1 MFRTLFAT
9 HATSRGSRKNES
21 NQAGK
26 AKPGWIPDEAII
38 EKLCASLKY
47 SDLGNSISLPH
58 ARLDD
63 LDAPL
68 LYIIALPDG
77 LPSGKEGSPD
87 LRVLFVFLTPT
98 NQSDTH
104 LQLLAHLGWLAGQSN
119 LLSSIAECGKPDE
132 IAGAISSIETIGKG
146 GFINIDKEAVFHEL
160 GTGPDG
166 LSSEEAARRQIIT
179 GPNILKAAKGEPS
192 IVKLVRNFVSVFAI
206 LLWFAGGLCFIPG
219 VDMPQLGWA
228 IFVVIIVN
236 AVFAFWQENKAEK
249 AVEALQRLIPRDS
262 LVLRNGDKVRIPAA
276 DLVYGDIIFLEEG
289 DRIPVD
295 ARVIEA
301 NGLQVNNS
309 MLTGES
315 RPIYKMAAPL
325 PSSGT
330 TWFLW
335 TELPNMVFA
344 GTSVAAG
351 SGMAIVVGTA
361 MGTEIGHIAGL
372 TQSVKAQASPL
383 QKEIKGLVN
392 ILTVLSIGIGILFF
406 FLGTK
411 LGGLSPLSA
420 FIFTIGITV
429 ANIPEGLLP
438 TMSLALAMGVQRMAR
453 RQVLVKNLPSVET
466 LGSTTV
472 ICTDKTGTLTT
483 NRISVTRLIADGWD
497 LAISATAAASGAAPK
512 ASAEDAKP
520 GAPAGVPEAS
530 GAYSFQ
536 DAVKGEID
544 TQSLRASPSLEE
556 LIQVAVLCNNARPGL
571 GDPTEG
577 ALLDLADHLGL
588 DWSAEQASCPRQS
601 AFPFESVRKRMSTI
615 HRGADGRVF
624 ACVKGS
630 PLELLACCTAIVE
643 NGQPRPLSE
652 ADRERIKLG
661 VDSLAAEGLRTLAF
675 ARKNLGHDDA
685 EGTQVALLTQG
696 TAESDLCFLGLTG
709 MEDPPRPEVPAA
721 IAGCK
726 NAGIRIIMVTGDY
739 GLTALAIGRR
749 IGMIG
754 PGDTPENCLISGQ
767 DLEKLDDAAL
777 RKRLAIPGP
786 IIFARTD
793 PAQKMRVVSCLKE
806 LKQVVAVTGDGVN
819 DAAALK
825 KADIGIAMG
834 RDANDVAKEAASMI
848 VLDGNFASIVA
859 AVEEGRAVYT
869 NIRRFTTY
877 VLASN
882 MPELAPFIIFVLF
895 KIPLP
900 LTVMQVLAIDLGTD
914 LVPALG
920 LGVEAPEPG
929 IMNKPPRGLREHL
942 VNPWVLVRAYL
953 WQGGMEILLSLTAFF
968 WAYLSHGWIPGTPMA
983 TSGFIYVHATT
994 MTLAGIVACQVGN
1007 VFCSR
1012 TVRQSVFRVGFF
1024 KNRLVVLGVAVEIC
1038 LILGL
1043 VYIPFLQSI
1052 FGLAPLTL
1060 SDWGV
1065 LSVFPIIMLGA
1076 DELRKLIVRKG
1087 EKRQAAGMPAVR

>member
-1 MFRTLFAT
+1 MRITDYLSPDHCRIVHGTPEPRQLFRSLFEDAVK
-9 HATSRGSRKNES
+9 SRGILKTGSK
-21 NQAGK
+21 QASK
-26 AKPGWIPDEAII
+26 STANWMPDEAIV
-38 EKLCASLKY
+38 ERLCTSLQIA
-47 SDLGNSISLPH
+47 DLGNSISLPH

-63 LDAPL
+63 LAAPI
-68 LYIIALPDG
+68 LYAVSLPEG
-77 LPSGKEGSPD
+77 LPSGKEGSPS
-87 LRVLFVFLTPT
+87 LRLLFVFLTPT
-98 NQSDTH
+98 SQSDTH
-104 LQLLAHLGWLAGQSN
+104 LQLLARLGWMSGQSN
-119 LLSSIAECGKPDE
+119 LLSSLAECRNPE
-132 IAGAISSIETIGKG
+132 EVASAISSIETIGKG
-146 GFINIDKEAVFHEL
+146 GFVNLSKEAIFSEL
-160 GTGPDG
+160 GTGSEG
-166 LSSEEAARRQIIT
+166 LTTVEAARRREIT
-179 GPNILKAAKGEPS
+179 GSNLLEAAKGEPA
-192 IVKLVRNFVSVFAI
+192 IVKLGRNFISIFAI
-206 LLWFAGGLCFIPG
+206 LLWIAGALCFIPG

-236 AVFAFWQENKAEK
+236 ALFAFWQESKAEK

-262 LVLRNGDKVRIPAA
+262 FVLRDGAKVRIPAA
-276 DLVYGDIIFLEEG
+276 DLVYGDIIFMEEG

-325 PSSGT
+325 PDSGN

-361 MGTEIGHIAGL
+361 MGTEIGHIASL
-372 TQSVKAQASPL
+372 TQSVKAQPSPL

-392 ILTVLSIGIGILFF
+392 ILTALSLGIGVLFF

-411 LGGLSPLSA
+411 LGGLSIISA
-420 FIFTIGITV
+420 FVFTIGITV

-483 NRISVTRLIADGWD
+483 NHISVTRLIADGWN
-497 LAISATAAASGAAPK
+497 LGISAFGAAR
-512 ASAEDAKP
+512 DAVR
-520 GAPAGVPEAS
+520 GEVAPADLG
-530 GAYSFQ
+530 
-536 DAVKGEID
+536 
-544 TQSLRASPSLEE
+544 ASPILND
-556 LIQVAVLCNNARPGL
+556 LVRVAVLCNNARPGL

-577 ALLDLADHLGL
+577 ALLDLADHAGI
-588 DWSAEQASCPRQS
+588 DWKAVQAAYPREG

-615 HRGADGRVF
+615 NGDASGGSFV
-624 ACVKGS
+624 CVKGS
-630 PLELLACCTAIVE
+630 PLELLACCTTIIEDGAV
-643 NGQPRPLSE
+643 RPLSE
-652 ADRERIKLG
+652 ADRERIQRD

-675 ARKNLGHDDA
+675 ARKDLDSPSASIA
-685 EGTQVALLTQG
+685 EKA
-696 TAESDLCFLGLTG
+696 AESELCFLGLTG

-721 IAGCK
+721 IENCR

-749 IGMIG
+749 IGMIA
-754 PGDTPENCLISGQ
+754 PDDRPEDCLISGQ
-767 DLEKLDDAAL
+767 ELERLDEAAL
-777 RKRLAIPGP
+777 RKRLARPGP

-793 PAQKMRVVSCLKE
+793 PAQKMRVVSCLKD

-834 RDANDVAKEAASMI
+834 RDVNDVAKEASSMI

-859 AVEEGRAVYT
+859 AVEEGRAVYA

-882 MPELAPFIIFVLF
+882 MPELAPFILFVML
-895 KIPLP
+895 KIPLA
-900 LTVMQVLAIDLGTD
+900 LTVMQILAIDLGTD

-920 LGVEAPEPG
+920 LGIEAPEPG
-929 IMNKPPRGLREHL
+929 TMSRPPRGPREHL
-942 VNPWVLVRAYL
+942 VNGWVLLRSYVWL
-953 WQGGMEILLSLTAFF
+953 GGLEIVLSMAAFF
-968 WAYLSHGWIPGTPMA
+968 WAYLSHGWVPGTPMA
-983 TSGFIYVHATT
+983 FSGPLYVHATT

-1007 VFCSR
+1007 VFCCR
-1012 TVRQSVFRVGFF
+1012 TISQSVFKVGFF
-1024 KNRLVVLGVAVEIC
+1024 KNRLVLLGIAVEIC
-1038 LILGL
+1038 LILSL
-1043 VYIPFLQSI
+1043 VYLPFFQSI
-1052 FGLAPLTL
+1052 FGLAPMALR
-1060 SDWGV
+1060 DWGV
-1065 LSVFPIIMLGA
+1065 LATFPVIMLGCE
-1076 DELRKLIVRKG
+1076 ELRKLFLRPG
-1087 EKRQAAGMPAVR
+1087 EKRKAGSLA

>member
-1 MFRTLFAT
+1 MRITEYLSPENCRIVHGMPEPRQLFRSLFTEAGP
-9 HATSRGSRKNES
+9 AR
-21 NQAGK
+21 GK
-26 AKPGWIPDEAII
+26 AGTRKKPAAGLRAGWVPDDAILD
-38 EKLCASLKY
+38 KLCASLRI

-63 LDAPL
+63 LDSPI
-68 LYIIALPDG
+68 LYVVVLDG
-77 LPSGKEGSPD
+77 SLASGKEGSPS
-87 LRVLFVFLTPT
+87 LRLLFVFLTPT
-98 NQSDTH
+98 GQTDTH
-104 LQLLAHLGWLAGQSN
+104 LQLLARLGWLSGQAN
-119 LLSSIAECGKPDE
+119 LLSSLEECTNPGE
-132 IAGAISSIETIGKG
+132 IASTISSIETIGKG
-146 GFINIDKEAVFHEL
+146 GFINLSKEAIFREL
-160 GTGPDG
+160 GTAAEG
-166 LSSEEAARRQIIT
+166 LSSVEAARRRQIT
-179 GPNILKAAKGEPS
+179 GANILESAKGEPA
-192 IVKLVRNFVSVFAI
+192 IIKLGRNFVSIFAI
-206 LLWFAGGLCFIPG
+206 LLWMAGALCFIPG

-236 AVFAFWQENKAEK
+236 ALFAFWQESKAEK

-262 LVLRNGDKVRIPAA
+262 FVLRDGAKVRIPAA
-276 DLVYGDIIFLEEG
+276 DLVFGDVIFMEEG

-301 NGLQVNNS
+301 SGLQVNNS

-325 PSSGT
+325 PESGDS
-330 TWFLW
+330 WFLW

-351 SGMAIVVGTA
+351 SGLAIVVGTA
-361 MGTEIGHIAGL
+361 MGTEIGHIARL
-372 TQSVKAQASPL
+372 TQSVKAQPSPL

-392 ILTVLSIGIGILFF
+392 ILTALSLGIGVVFF

-411 LGGLSPLSA
+411 LGGLSVIGA

-483 NRISVTRLIADGWD
+483 NRISVTRLIADGWN
-497 LAISATAAASGAAPK
+497 LEISAFGAARDRARGEIAAAGLA
-512 ASAEDAKP
+512 
-520 GAPAGVPEAS
+520 
-530 GAYSFQ
+530 
-536 DAVKGEID
+536 
-544 TQSLRASPSLEE
+544 ASPALVD
-556 LIQVAVLCNNARPGL
+556 LMRVAVLCNNARPGL

-577 ALLDLADHLGL
+577 ALLDLADHVGI
-588 DWSAEQASCPRQS
+588 DWKAEQAAHPREGG
-601 AFPFESVRKRMSTI
+601 FPFESVRKRMSTI
-615 HRGADGRVF
+615 NGDSGGQTF

-630 PLELLACCTAIVE
+630 PLELLACCTAIME
-643 NGQPRPLSE
+643 DGHRRPLAE
-652 ADRERIKLG
+652 ADREQIRRD
-661 VDSLAAEGLRTLAF
+661 VDSLAADGLRTLAF
-675 ARKNLGHDDA
+675 ARKNLDSPSA
-685 EGTQVALLTQG
+685 SRTEAAT
-696 TAESDLCFLGLTG
+696 ESDLCFLGLTG

-721 IAGCK
+721 IVSCRQ
-726 NAGIRIIMVTGDY
+726 AGIRIIMVTGDY

-754 PGDTPENCLISGQ
+754 PDDKPEDCLISGQ
-767 DLEKLDDAAL
+767 ELERLDEAAL
-777 RKRLAIPGP
+777 RKRLARPGP

-793 PAQKMRVVSCLKE
+793 PAQKMRVVSCLKD

-834 RDANDVAKEAASMI
+834 RDVNDVAKEASSMI

-859 AVEEGRAVYT
+859 AVEEGRAVYA

-882 MPELAPFIIFVLF
+882 MPELAPCILFVML
-895 KIPLP
+895 KIPLA
-900 LTVMQVLAIDLGTD
+900 LTVMQILAIDLGTD

-929 IMNKPPRGLREHL
+929 TMNRPPRGPREHL
-942 VNPWVLVRAYL
+942 VNSLVLLRSYL
-953 WQGGMEILLSLTAFF
+953 WLGGLEIVLSMAAFF
-968 WAYLSHGWIPGTPMA
+968 WAYWSRGWAPGTPMVF
-983 TSGFIYVHATT
+983 SGPLYVHATT

-1007 VFCSR
+1007 VFCCR
-1012 TVRQSVFRVGFF
+1012 TIRQSVFKVGFF
-1024 KNRLVVLGVAVEIC
+1024 RNRLVLLGIAVEIC
-1038 LILGL
+1038 LILCL
-1043 VYIPFLQSI
+1043 VYLPFFQSI
-1052 FGLAPLTL
+1052 FGLAPLAL
-1060 SDWGV
+1060 RDWG
-1065 LSVFPIIMLGA
+1065 LLLTFPVIMLGCE
-1076 DELRKLIVRKG
+1076 ELRKLIVRLG
-1087 EKRQAAGMPAVR
+1087 ERRKAESLA

>member
-1 MFRTLFAT
+1 MFRALFAPSVKAHGT
-9 HATSRGSRKNES
+9 RKGEAS
-21 NQAGK
+21 QA
-26 AKPGWIPDEAII
+26 AIVKPNWVPDEAIV
-38 EKLCASLKY
+38 EKLCASLKM
-47 SDLGNSISLPH
+47 SDLGNSVALPH

-63 LDAPL
+63 LSAPFL
-68 LYIIALPDG
+68 FAIALPDG
-77 LPSGKEGSPD
+77 LSSGKEGCPD
-87 LRVLFVFLTPT
+87 LRLLFVFFTPT
-98 NQSDTH
+98 SQSDTH

-119 LLSSIAECGKPDE
+119 LLSSITECVNPDE
-132 IAGAISSIETIGKG
+132 IAGAISSIETVGKG
-146 GFINIDKEAVFHEL
+146 GFINLGKEAVFSEL
-160 GTGPDG
+160 GAGPGG
-166 LSSEEAARRQIIT
+166 LSNEEAARRRAIT
-179 GPNILKAAKGEPS
+179 GPNLLKATKGEPA
-192 IVKLVRNFVSVFAI
+192 IVKLVRNFISVFAI
-206 LLWFAGGLCFIPG
+206 LLWVAGGLCFIPG

-228 IFVVIIVN
+228 IFIVIIVN
-236 AVFAFWQENKAEK
+236 AVFAFWQESKAEK

-262 LVLRNGDKVRIPAA
+262 LVLRDGDKVRIPAA
-276 DLVYGDIIFLEEG
+276 DLVYGDVIFLEEG

-301 NGLQVNNS
+301 DGLQVNNS

-325 PSSGT
+325 PNSGD

-351 SGMAIVVGTA
+351 SGTAIVVGTA

-372 TQSVKAQASPL
+372 TQSVKAETSPL

-411 LGGLSPLSA
+411 LGGLSVLSA

-438 TMSLALAMGVQRMAR
+438 TMSLALAMGVQRMAH

-483 NRISVTRLIADGWD
+483 NHISVTRLIADGWD
-497 LAISATAAASGAAPK
+497 LKISATTAPGLKLSSGAS
-512 ASAEDAKP
+512 AS
-520 GAPAGVPEAS
+520 S
-530 GAYSFQ
+530 GAFNFQ
-536 DAVKGEID
+536 DASKGEVSAG
-544 TQSLRASPSLEE
+544 TLRASPGLED
-556 LIQVAVLCNNARPGL
+556 LIRVAVLCNNARPGL

-577 ALLDLADHLGL
+577 ALLDLADHVGME
-588 DWSAEQASCPRQS
+588 WSAIQASYPRQS
-601 AFPFESVRKRMSTI
+601 AFPFESVRKRMSTFN
-615 HRGADGRVF
+615 RSADGRAFV
-624 ACVKGS
+624 CVKGS
-630 PLELLACCTAIVE
+630 PLELLACCTAILE
-643 NGQPRPLSE
+643 GGQVRPLVE
-652 ADRERIKLG
+652 ADRERIKRG
-661 VDSLAAEGLRTLAF
+661 VDSLAGEGLRTLAF
-675 ARKNLGHDDA
+675 AQKDIGAEEGQGALGA
-685 EGTQVALLTQG
+685 QNSEAVTLTQDN
-696 TAESDLCFLGLTG
+696 AESGLCFLGLTG

-721 IAGCK
+721 ITGCR

-754 PGDTPENCLISGQ
+754 PDDRPEDCLISGQ
-767 DLEKLDDAAL
+767 ELERLDDAAL
-777 RKRLAIPGP
+777 RKRLAKPGP

-793 PAQKMRVVSCLKE
+793 PAQKMRVVSCLKD

-834 RDANDVAKEAASMI
+834 RDVNDVAKEASSMI

-859 AVEEGRAVYT
+859 AVEEGRAVYA
-869 NIRRFTTY
+869 NIRRFSTY

-882 MPELAPFIIFVLF
+882 MPELAPFIVFVLLG
-895 KIPLP
+895 IPLP
-900 LTVMQVLAIDLGTD
+900 LTVMQILAIDLGTD

-929 IMNKPPRGLREHL
+929 IMSRPPRGPREHL
-942 VNPWVLVRAYL
+942 VNPWVLLRAYL
-953 WQGGMEILLSLTAFF
+953 WQGGMEIALSLAAFF
-968 WAYLSHGWIPGTPMA
+968 WAYLRHGWVPGTPMA
-983 TSGFIYVHATT
+983 SSGFIYIHATT

-1007 VFCSR
+1007 VFCCR
-1012 TVRQSVFRVGFF
+1012 TTHQSVFRVGFF
-1024 KNRLVVLGVAVEIC
+1024 RNRLVILGVAVEIC
-1038 LILGL
+1038 LILSL

-1052 FGLAPLTL
+1052 FGLAPLAL
-1060 SDWGV
+1060 SDWG
-1065 LSVFPIIMLGA
+1065 LLATFPVIMLGA
-1076 DELRKLIVRKG
+1076 EELRKLIVRYR
-1087 EKRQAAGMPAVR
+1087 EAR